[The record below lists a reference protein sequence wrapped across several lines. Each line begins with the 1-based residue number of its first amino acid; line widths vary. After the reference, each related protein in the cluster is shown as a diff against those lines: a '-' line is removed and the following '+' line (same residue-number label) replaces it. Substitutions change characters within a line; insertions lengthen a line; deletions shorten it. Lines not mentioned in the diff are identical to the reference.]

1 MKISKVVSGTSGT
14 GDASCLTDT
23 LFRIDGNAS
32 NTESG
37 ILFIVI
43 LLYQMKSEQFRGR
56 VATLSH

>member
-1 MKISKVVSGTSGT
+1 MKMSKVVSGTSGT

-43 LLYQMKSEQFRGR
+43 LLYQMKSGQF
-56 VATLSH
+56 